1 MVALNAWSDVALA
14 TPMSFR
20 SPYARDLGYLT
31 PGRPTGGVP
40 SVVAAEEALELEL
53 ELEVEVE
60 VASASA
66 SAVGGTSSRYS
77 DDTQN
82 EFSSAAFTLDI
93 GRLGQPTSSHS
104 LSRS

>member
-1 MVALNAWSDVALA
+1 MEGGRAGEVEVEVAGTAV
-14 TPMSFR
+14 R
-20 SPYARDLGYLT
+20 RV
-31 PGRPTGGVP
+31 RR
-40 SVVAAEEALELEL
+40 AASEVEV
-53 ELEVEVE
+53 EVEVE